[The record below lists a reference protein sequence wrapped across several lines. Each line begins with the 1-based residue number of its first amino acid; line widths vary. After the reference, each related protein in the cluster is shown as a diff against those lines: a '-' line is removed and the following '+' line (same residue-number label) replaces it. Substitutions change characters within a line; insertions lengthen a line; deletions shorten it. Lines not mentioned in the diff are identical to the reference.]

1 MSYICSIK
9 LKTVINMETKKF
21 AGENAGKFFRFHN
34 EIGKFFRLPNEIVK
48 VVGYSKENRG
58 SVLVSGYSDG
68 WDSQYSSVPITFV
81 CRSRGEKLWWVA
93 IYQLQPIT
101 DEEFATEKAGKKFE
115 YYEYGGPEFVT
126 LCGYSSDSRDDRR
139 LIIDR
144 QRKGW
149 SRRMFD
155 PTDKVL
161 KQSVYNS
168 YWYVSQTDLE
178 EVL

>member
-21 AGENAGKFFRFHN
+21 AEENAGKFFRFY
-34 EIGKFFRLPNEIVK
+34 NEIVK
-48 VVGYSKENRG
+48 VVGYSKKNRG
-58 SVLVSGYSDG
+58 GVLVSGYSDG
-68 WDSQYSSVPITFV
+68 WDLQDSSVHTTLV
-81 CRSRGEKLWWVA
+81 CRSRGKKLWWVT

-115 YYEYGGPEFVT
+115 YVSGEYYDYWGSELVT
-126 LCGYSSDSRDDRR
+126 LCGYSSNSREDMR

-149 SRRMFD
+149 SSKMFA

-161 KQSVYNS
+161 KQSVYDS
-168 YWYVSQTDLE
+168 YWFVSQTDLE

>member
-9 LKTVINMETKKF
+9 LKTVINMKTKKF
-21 AGENAGKFFRFHN
+21 AEENAGKFFRFH
-34 EIGKFFRLPNEIVK
+34 NEIVK

-58 SVLVSGYSDG
+58 CVLVSGYSDG
-68 WDSQYSSVPITFV
+68 WDSQYSIVPITFV

-93 IYQLQPIT
+93 IHKLQPIT

-115 YYEYGGPEFVT
+115 YVSRGGDPEFVT
-126 LCGYSSDSRDDRR
+126 LCGYSSDSRDDMR

-149 SRRMFD
+149 SRKMFD

-161 KQSVYNS
+161 KKSVYDS
-168 YWYVSQTDLE
+168 YWYVSQTYLE

>member
-1 MSYICSIK
+1 
-9 LKTVINMETKKF
+9 METKKF
-21 AGENAGKFFRFHN
+21 AEENAGKFFRYH
-34 EIGKFFRLPNEIVK
+34 NEIVK
-48 VVGYSKENRG
+48 LVGYSEEKL
-58 SVLVSGYSDG
+58 SCVLVSGYSYG

-115 YYEYGGPEFVT
+115 YVSGGYYECCGPELVT
-126 LCGYSSDSRDDRR
+126 LCGCSSDSRNDMR

-149 SRRMFD
+149 SSKIFA
-155 PTDKVL
+155 PTDEVL
-161 KQSVYNS
+161 KQSVYDS
-168 YWYVSQTDLE
+168 YWYVSQTALE

>member
-21 AGENAGKFFRFHN
+21 AEENAGKFFRFRN
-34 EIGKFFRLPNEIVK
+34 ETVK
-48 VVGYSKENRG
+48 VVGYSKENRAG
-58 SVLVSGYSDG
+58 VLVSGYSDG
-68 WDSQYSSVPITFV
+68 WDSQYSGVPITFV

-101 DEEFATEKAGKKFE
+101 DEDFATEKAGKQFE
-115 YYEYGGPEFVT
+115 YVSGEYYDYWGTEFVT
-126 LCGYSSDSRDDRR
+126 LCGYSSDSYEDMR

-149 SRRMFD
+149 SSKMFA

-161 KQSVYNS
+161 KQGVYDS

>member
-21 AGENAGKFFRFHN
+21 AEENAGKFFRL
-34 EIGKFFRLPNEIVK
+34 RNEIVK
-48 VVGYSKENRG
+48 VVGYSKENRAR
-58 SVLVSGYSDG
+58 VLVSGYPDG
-68 WDSQYSSVPITFV
+68 WDSQYSGVPITFV

-93 IYQLQPIT
+93 TYQLQPIT
-101 DEEFATEKAGKKFE
+101 DEELATEKVGKKFE
-115 YYEYGGPEFVT
+115 YISGEYYEYWRTEFVT
-126 LCGYSSDSRDDRR
+126 LCGYSSDSREDMR

-144 QRKGW
+144 QRNGW
-149 SRRMFD
+149 SSKMFA

-161 KQSVYNS
+161 KQGVYDS